1 MQRYSDIVVDKFGN
15 SVEGAEVSVLDALGA
30 LAALFSDNVGTV
42 FVNPT
47 KTDANGTFSF
57 YAVNGRYTIR
67 VSGTG
72 LTTRED
78 PDIILQDPAQ
88 LLTAADILD
97 DFVAAGV
104 LPAVPAPV
112 SLSMT
117 TPTGTAYIQGKRV
130 TPPATARAYTAL
142 KDTYVDLS
150 SLGVYTYSEV
160 ANGAGAPAVAANS
173 MRLFKAV
180 TNATEVTAV
189 TDLRALDLNVKS
201 LNGVKINGGA
211 AIKKIVRA
219 TASLDFASIPAN
231 TTADL
236 TMAVVG
242 AIAGSPVKLGVSA
255 APNAGLMLTA
265 FCVANDV
272 VTVRAAN
279 VTVGAI
285 DPAAITMDA
294 EVTNY

>member
-1 MQRYSDIVVDKFGN
+1 MQRHSDLVIDAFGN
-15 SVEGAEVSVLDALGA
+15 AVDGAEVSVLDAQGA
-30 LAALFSDNVGTV
+30 LAALFSDNTGTV
-42 FVNPT
+42 LTNPIE
-47 KTDANGTFSF
+47 TDAFGGFSF
-57 YAVNGRYTIR
+57 YAANGRYTIR
-67 VSGTG
+67 VSGANMA
-72 LTTRED
+72 TREN
-78 PDIILQDPAQ
+78 PDVILQDPAE
-88 LLTAADILD
+88 LLTAADLID
-97 DFVAAGV
+97 DFVAAGL

-130 TPPATARAYTAL
+130 APPATAKAYTAS

-150 SLGVYTYSEV
+150 SLGIYTYTEV

-180 TNATEVTAV
+180 TNATEVTTV
-189 TDLRALDLNVKS
+189 TDLRALDVNVKS
-201 LNGVKINGGA
+201 QSGVKINGGA

-219 TASLDFASIPAN
+219 TGALDFASIPAN

-236 TMAVVG
+236 TLAVVG
-242 AIAGSPVKLGVSA
+242 ALAGKPTKLGLSA
-255 APNAGLMLTA
+255 APPAGISLTA
-265 FCVANDV
+265 FCLAADV

-279 VTVGAI
+279 VTTGAI
-285 DPAAITMDA
+285 DPASITVDV